1 MSKPLV
7 EASIWAAYIRSW
19 SRVGISSQALQS
31 WLIKWFSAKTGH
43 SVSSL
48 EGPQDLGGINM
59 QRNVPRRDVDE
70 MKDRLMIDVFK
81 KEIREKE
88 LDPNLLRGSWTEAS
102 DLLVAHYGN
111 LSGVML
117 ANQYKL
123 LALYQLSIME
133 MQTS

>member
-1 MSKPLV
+1 
-7 EASIWAAYIRSW
+7 
-19 SRVGISSQALQS
+19 
-31 WLIKWFSAKTGH
+31 
-43 SVSSL
+43 
-48 EGPQDLGGINM
+48 
-59 QRNVPRRDVDE
+59 

-133 MQTS
+133 MQTSSVCPLPQKRWRSQLGAVLFAKNCGSGNLTFE